1 MAEWIWI
8 GRRAR
13 RCYGFDEI
21 ALVPGNVTVNPTEVD
36 TGWEIGA
43 STRPD
48 GLARHSAPRD
58 VPAGLHGLKF
68 KVPFIA
74 SAMDGVVDV
83 EFAIAMGKLGAL
95 AVLNLDG
102 VQARYDDPSEAIAQ
116 IIQGDVEETTNIVQK
131 LYKAPI
137 NEKLIAKRVEQI
149 KAANVPCAV
158 STIPQNAER
167 FGAIAQEAGADI
179 FVVQSTVTT
188 VKHIA
193 KAYKPLDFT
202 KFTKAMKI
210 PVIIGNCVTYDQSL
224 ELMDAGADALLVGV
238 GPGAACTTR
247 GVLGVGVPQVTA
259 TVDCASARDF
269 HHKKTGRYVPII
281 TDGGMRNGGDICK
294 AFACGSDAVMVGS
307 AFAKAKEAPGRGYH
321 WGMAYPHSSL
331 PRGTRIYVG
340 TTGTLEQILFG
351 PALTDDGSQ
360 NLMGAVTT
368 CMGTV
373 GASTIKEFQMAEIII
388 APSIQTEGKSFQQ
401 VQRVGMARKGASEA
415 PSNHQPKSQTRR
427 LTRSAA

>member
-1 MAEWIWI
+1 MAEWIGI

-21 ALVPGNVTVNPTEVD
+21 ALVPGTTTINPAEVD
-36 TGWEIGA
+36 TAWTLGPL
-43 STRPD
+43 TFR
-48 GLARHSAPRD
+48 
-58 VPAGLHGLKF
+58 VPL
-68 KVPFIA
+68 IA

-83 EFAIAMGKLGAL
+83 PVALAMGKLGGL

-102 VQARYDDPSEAIAQ
+102 VQARYDHPAEAIEQ
-116 IIQGDVEETTNIVQK
+116 IVRGEVEETTNIVQK
-131 LYKAPI
+131 LYQAPI
-137 NEKLIAKRVEQI
+137 KEQLIAKRVEEI
-149 KAANVPCAV
+149 KAGNVPCAV
-158 STIPQNAER
+158 STIPQNARR
-167 FGAIAQEAGADI
+167 FGAIAQEAGADL

-188 VKHIA
+188 ARHLA
-193 KAYKPLDFT
+193 TAYKPLDFAAFIT
-202 KFTKAMKI
+202 SMKI
-210 PVIIGNCVTYDQSL
+210 PVIIGNCVTYDQGL
-224 ELMDAGADALLVGV
+224 GLMEAGASALLVGV

-259 TVDCASARDF
+259 TVDLAAARDF
-269 HHKKTGRYVPII
+269 YVKKTGRYVPII

-307 AFAKAKEAPGRGYH
+307 AFAKAKEAPGKGYH

-351 PALTDDGSQ
+351 PAQTDDGSQ
-360 NLMGAVTT
+360 NLMGALTT

-373 GASTIKEFQMAEIII
+373 GANNIKEFQLAEIII
-388 APSIQTEGKSFQQ
+388 APSIQTEGKIFQQ
-401 VQRVGMARKGASEA
+401 VQRVGMARK
-415 PSNHQPKSQTRR
+415 
-427 LTRSAA
+427 

>member
-1 MAEWIWI
+1 MAEWVGI

-13 RCYGFDEI
+13 RCYGFDEV
-21 ALVPGNVTVNPTEVD
+21 ALVPGLVTLNPAEVE
-36 TGWEIGA
+36 TSWELG
-43 STRPD
+43 P
-48 GLARHSAPRD
+48 
-58 VPAGLHGLKF
+58 LKF
-68 KVPFIA
+68 RVPIIA

-83 EFAIAMGKLGAL
+83 AFAIAMGKLGGL

-102 VQARYDDPSEAIAQ
+102 VQARYEDPAEAIAQ
-116 IIQGDVEETTNIVQK
+116 IIQGDVERTTDAVQR
-131 LYKAPI
+131 LYRAPI
-137 NEKLIAKRVEQI
+137 KESLIAKRVGEI
-149 KAANVPCAV
+149 KRAGVPCAV

-167 FGAIAQEAGADI
+167 FGAIAQEAGADL

-188 VKHIA
+188 ARHHATV
-193 KAYKPLDFT
+193 YRPLDFAAL
-202 KFTKAMKI
+202 KRALRI
-210 PVIIGNCVTYDQSL
+210 PIIAGNCVTYDQSL
-224 ELMDAGADALLVGV
+224 ELMDTGVDALLVGV

-259 TVDCASARDF
+259 TVDCAAARDVYL
-269 HHKKTGRYVPII
+269 KKTRRYVPII

-351 PALTDDGSQ
+351 PAQTDDGSQ
-360 NLMGAVTT
+360 NLMGALTT

-373 GASTIKEFQMAEIII
+373 GAKDLKAFQLTDLII
-388 APSIQTEGKSFQQ
+388 APSIQTEGKIFQQ
-401 VQRVGMARKGASEA
+401 VQRVGMARKGVSEHPVAHRAVTSRVRPRLVRA
-415 PSNHQPKSQTRR
+415 PS
-427 LTRSAA
+427 